1 MPDNLHFMLMKCFH
15 HSNKAIVKR
24 NTALSL
30 LPGQG
35 KILECLIEED
45 GLSPKELGIRCVID
59 KSTITSLLG
68 KMEKQGFIKRTD
80 DPEDKRAVNIWL
92 TEAGRVLG
100 DKTIQNGQYPCT
112 FVEDAKSMKKDL
124 VKLIKK
130 SSVDILYLGLGASA
144 LCFVT
149 WNFAVNL
156 IGLFLSEYKPE
167 RNRTKNGFTK

>member
-30 LPGQG
+30 VPGQG

-80 DPEDKRAVNIWL
+80 DPEDKRAVNIL
-92 TEAGRVLG
+92 AHLLKMRS
-100 DKTIQNGQYPCT
+100 P
-112 FVEDAKSMKKDL
+112 
-124 VKLIKK
+124 
-130 SSVDILYLGLGASA
+130 
-144 LCFVT
+144 
-149 WNFAVNL
+149 
-156 IGLFLSEYKPE
+156 
-167 RNRTKNGFTK
+167 

>member
-100 DKTIQNGQYPCT
+100 DKTIQNGQEIDCVALKRLSSRQKDELETILKIINNAY
-112 FVEDAKSMKKDL
+112 EEMGMDDYGKK
-124 VKLIKK
+124 
-130 SSVDILYLGLGASA
+130 
-144 LCFVT
+144 
-149 WNFAVNL
+149 
-156 IGLFLSEYKPE
+156 E
-167 RNRTKNGFTK
+167 

>member
-100 DKTIQNGQYPCT
+100 DKTIQNGQEIDRVALKRLSSRQKDELETILKIINNAY
-112 FVEDAKSMKKDL
+112 EEMGMDDYGKKEC
-124 VKLIKK
+124 I
-130 SSVDILYLGLGASA
+130 
-144 LCFVT
+144 LCF
-149 WNFAVNL
+149 L
-156 IGLFLSEYKPE
+156 
-167 RNRTKNGFTK
+167 

>member
-24 NTALSL
+24 NTALLL

-80 DPEDKRAVNIWL
+80 DPEDKRTVNIWL

-100 DKTIQNGQYPCT
+100 NKAIQNGQEIDHVALKRLSSRQREELETILKIVNNAY
-112 FVEDAKSMKKDL
+112 EEMHMDDYGKK
-124 VKLIKK
+124 
-130 SSVDILYLGLGASA
+130 
-144 LCFVT
+144 
-149 WNFAVNL
+149 
-156 IGLFLSEYKPE
+156 E
-167 RNRTKNGFTK
+167 